1 MTKKLLRLG
10 KVFLFAVLLVNT
22 SCDEDE
28 IILSDDNFII
38 SFKVSTEEFE
48 QNFDIIDN
56 QIEGILPFQID
67 ENNIR
72 LDVVIS
78 EKATISP
85 NPGSITSLNGPI
97 NFVVTA
103 ENGDE
108 NTYLVDIRGELSPEN
123 SIESFELKTNLFE
136 TLVDINEGEGIIIQK
151 VLPNTDLTAVSSTV
165 TISDKATISPDPT
178 TVSDY
183 TNPVSFT
190 VTAENGEAKEY
201 VVTLEV
207 MSEDYTTKCDIMNA
221 NKWFGGDDRVVP
233 SNPDIEPRNV
243 GTGQT
248 LIFQKD
254 TYPTNFGF
262 FLVDAFRGNG
272 TTTENGDLEL
282 DLKLNIRDVDGNI
295 ISSTTTKLTGV
306 FNGGWI
312 DFDLSSLHIFMKK
325 DTPYIFTYY
334 LVNGEE
340 LGISS
345 GSSGN
350 ANVDS
355 GICGALGYSG
365 QSKKK
370 ENTSLEDWNVWWEHP
385 WHFNFRFQG
394 KQ

>member
-38 SFKVSTEEFE
+38 SFKVSTDEFE

-178 TVSDY
+178 MVSDY

-190 VTAENGEAKEY
+190 VTAENGETKEY
-201 VVTLEV
+201 VVTLEI

-312 DFDLSSLHIFMKK
+312 DFDLSSLDIFMKK